1 MVRILSVILAVTVHG
16 ALARDCAVESKGD
29 VMHRRMVRDEIE
41 KGGADVAEAFLRDA
55 DASVRRY
62 ALYSLFAADSAK
74 GRIAARAMAGDPDDS
89 VKSLVQELVR
99 ERREHRRISAALPP
113 SQDPAN
119 DHDLIR
125 LLSVSAEG
133 ETFALPPKPV
143 GCDAV
148 EIWFGEQKQ
157 RLMVW
162 VNDILVG
169 EYDPKTDGG
178 REFRVEAT
186 KAVRWGME
194 NKVWATDDRGKD
206 KWLRFSVEVF
216 KCGN

>member
-1 MVRILSVILAVTVHG
+1 MSAVATLG
-16 ALARDCAVESKGD
+16 ALAQDCAVGNGVS
-29 VMHRRMVRDEIE
+29 HRRMVRTEIE
-41 KGGADVAEAFLRDA
+41 KGGAGAAEAFLRDA

-62 ALYSLFAADSAK
+62 ALYSLFAADPAK
-74 GRIAARAMAGDPDDS
+74 GRIAAKAMAGDPDDS

-99 ERREHRRISAALPP
+99 ERRERLRVSATLPP
-113 SQDPAN
+113 SQNPAN

-125 LLSVSAEG
+125 LLSVSSGG
-133 ETFALPPKPV
+133 EAFTLPAKPV

-148 EIWFGEQKQ
+148 EIWFGDQ
-157 RLMVW
+157 RQQLMVW
-162 VNDILVG
+162 VNDVLVG

-178 REFRVEAT
+178 REFRVEVA
-186 KAVRWGME
+186 KVVKWGAE
-194 NKVWATDDRGKD
+194 NKVWVTDDRGKD

>member
-1 MVRILSVILAVTVHG
+1 MLAVATLG
-16 ALARDCAVESKGD
+16 ALAQDCAVGSNGS
-29 VMHRRMVRDEIE
+29 VMHRCKVRAEIE
-41 KGGADVAEAFLRDA
+41 KGGADAAEAFLRDA

-62 ALYSLFAADSAK
+62 ALYSLFAADPAK

-89 VKSLVQELVR
+89 VKSLAQELVR
-99 ERREHRRISAALPP
+99 ERRERRRVSATLPP
-113 SQDPAN
+113 SQNPAN

-133 ETFALPPKPV
+133 EAFTLPPKPV

-148 EIWFGEQKQ
+148 EIWFGDQ
-157 RLMVW
+157 RQQLMVW
-162 VNDILVG
+162 VNDVLVG

-178 REFRVEAT
+178 REFRVEVT
-186 KAVRWGME
+186 KAVRWGLE
-194 NKVWATDDRGKD
+194 NKVWVTDDRGKD